1 VSLPSVTEEHDG
13 YSEVE
18 VYYGTDRF
26 ATGSPVPELRY
37 GPQRSGAS
45 SLHLGV
51 LKVSVPHF
59 HHPGEIEEPSI
70 WRFEF
75 RPDPNKHMVLLGVSP
90 LSPNSFYGRM
100 KQTLDRSQ
108 RRELLVFVHGYNVSF
123 ATAALR
129 TAQLAYDLKLDGAPV
144 LYSWPSQAA
153 LAGYPVDET
162 NVEWTV
168 PHLEAFLTDLAQRS
182 GASSIDLIAHSMGN
196 RALTRALER
205 IGGKMT
211 ATAKP
216 PFRQILL
223 TAPDVDAGVFSQI
236 AQVFRKTGQRVTLYA
251 SSNDQALKAS
261 KSFHGFPRA
270 GDTVPD
276 IVVLPDLDT
285 VDVSLV
291 DTGLLG
297 HSYYGDNTSVL
308 TDIFHLLRD
317 GKPPDQRGLKPR
329 TKNGMAYWAFVP

>member
-1 VSLPSVTEEHDG
+1 
-13 YSEVE
+13 
-18 VYYGTDRF
+18 
-26 ATGSPVPELRY
+26 
-37 GPQRSGAS
+37 
-45 SLHLGV
+45 
-51 LKVSVPHF
+51 
-59 HHPGEIEEPSI
+59 
-70 WRFEF
+70 
-75 RPDPNKHMVLLGVSP
+75 MVLLGVSP
-90 LSPNSFYGRM
+90 LSPNNFFGRM

-182 GASSIDLIAHSMGN
+182 GAGSIDLIAHSMGN

-205 IGGKMT
+205 IAGKMT
-211 ATAKP
+211 AAAKP

-317 GKPPDQRGLKPR
+317 GKAPDQRGLAKR